1 MQQLQQTNAI
11 HELDHHSRSRE
22 KEKKTDNCF
31 YIKSASAKSRKEKEK
46 KTNQTKNNAAPG
58 KSASWVM
65 YISVSTCVSV

>member
-22 KEKKTDNCF
+22 KEKNGQLFLYKKR
-31 YIKSASAKSRKEKEK
+31 IRQVKKRERE

-58 KSASWVM
+58 KSASWVI